1 MNDNKPK
8 RKIKWLPIIL
18 IILILILFI
27 WLIWN
32 LLNPAPIETNIEQFA
47 KFLSEAKANS
57 TDENYFSSIILSDF
71 QRKLMFTY
79 KGQNYIVGLT
89 QGLADSISKYF
100 ANPFIAENANPLGFP
115 LLYESSGG
123 INLFFYF
130 RENTNY
136 NPSDPN
142 SFPYLSAGIYQVSY
156 VVQES
161 IWYKLLVTFGP
172 MLLLFLLMWFL
183 YRAQMKAGGGIFNPG
198 KNQAQK
204 IISDKKFSDIAGN
217 EEVKEEV
224 KELVDYLKNPTKYS
238 AAGARI
244 PKGIL
249 LGGPPGTGKTLI
261 AKATAGEA
269 NVPFYFISG
278 SNFVEMY
285 VGVGAKRVR
294 ELFKD
299 ARKEAPAIIF
309 IDEIDA
315 VGRSRGAGIGGG
327 NDEREQTLNQ
337 LLVEMDGMAE
347 NSGILIMAATNRTDV
362 LDPALLRPGR
372 FDRTIT
378 VNLPDIK
385 EREEILKLHA
395 KGKRID
401 PEVTFANLAKRTP
414 GYSGAQLENV
424 INEAALLSVREN
436 TGVITKLQIDEAI
449 DRVMS
454 GPAKK
459 TRTISPEELTMVA
472 YHEAGHA
479 VVGLKVPGGNKVQ
492 KITII
497 PRGNAGGYNLMLPE
511 KEKYNKTKLELESMI
526 KSYMGGRAAEEIIYG
541 KENISTGAADDI
553 QRATS
558 IARRMVTEW
567 GMSSLG
573 PIQYEEPEGSVFLGR
588 DYTKSKFT
596 SDALSNEIDTEV
608 RKIITSAQK
617 EAKKVIEDNK
627 KLLELIK
634 TLLLKKET
642 IVAEEIEYIEKNM
655 KLPPEEEIETKKE
668 NFQVNIDEILETVE
682 HEAPKN
688 KKNTKE
694 IEVTKETKTKT
705 TTVTVSKKKSNS
717 NKNKENQEDKK

>member
-1 MNDNKPK
+1 
-8 RKIKWLPIIL
+8 
-18 IILILILFI
+18 
-27 WLIWN
+27 
-32 LLNPAPIETNIEQFA
+32 
-47 KFLSEAKANS
+47 
-57 TDENYFSSIILSDF
+57 
-71 QRKLMFTY
+71 
-79 KGQNYIVGLT
+79 
-89 QGLADSISKYF
+89 
-100 ANPFIAENANPLGFP
+100 
-115 LLYESSGG
+115 
-123 INLFFYF
+123 
-130 RENTNY
+130 
-136 NPSDPN
+136 
-142 SFPYLSAGIYQVSY
+142 
-156 VVQES
+156 
-161 IWYKLLVTFGP
+161 
-172 MLLLFLLMWFL
+172 
-183 YRAQMKAGGGIFNPG
+183 MKAGGGIFNPG

-224 KELVDYLKNPTKYS
+224 KELVDYLKNPAKYS

-337 LLVEMDGMAE
+337 LLVEMDGMAK

-558 IARRMVTEW
+558 IARRMVTE
-567 GMSSLG
+567 
-573 PIQYEEPEGSVFLGR
+573 
-588 DYTKSKFT
+588 
-596 SDALSNEIDTEV
+596 
-608 RKIITSAQK
+608 
-617 EAKKVIEDNK
+617 
-627 KLLELIK
+627 
-634 TLLLKKET
+634 
-642 IVAEEIEYIEKNM
+642 
-655 KLPPEEEIETKKE
+655 
-668 NFQVNIDEILETVE
+668 
-682 HEAPKN
+682 
-688 KKNTKE
+688 
-694 IEVTKETKTKT
+694 
-705 TTVTVSKKKSNS
+705 
-717 NKNKENQEDKK
+717 